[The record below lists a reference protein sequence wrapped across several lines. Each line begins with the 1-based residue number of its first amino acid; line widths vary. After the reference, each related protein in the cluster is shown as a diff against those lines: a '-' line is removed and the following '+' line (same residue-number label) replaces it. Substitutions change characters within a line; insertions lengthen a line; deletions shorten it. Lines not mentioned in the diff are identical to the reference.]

1 MDSIITW
8 FEAHDKLAGW
18 AQFFGAIIALA
29 VTYFTA
35 FAPHWRRKRQLRK
48 ASERLLAHGHE
59 VLESYHRTFSYFLP
73 YTISLKGAVLSIRS
87 IVSEINK
94 FPIYDLEDQ
103 GVHSTARRLV
113 TMSVTLEHTCLVLD
127 DESTRLGDKQM
138 SEEDRD
144 FMRSELEK
152 KLKMATALL
161 TGATIKRPDASDFI
175 GEEFT
180 S

>member
-1 MDSIITW
+1 
-8 FEAHDKLAGW
+8 
-18 AQFFGAIIALA
+18 
-29 VTYFTA
+29 
-35 FAPHWRRKRQLRK
+35 
-48 ASERLLAHGHE
+48 
-59 VLESYHRTFSYFLP
+59 LP
-73 YTISLKGAVLSIRS
+73 YAMSLKGAVLSIRS

-161 TGATIKRPDASDFI
+161 TGATIKRPDPSDFI
-175 GEEFT
+175 GKEFT